1 MWNKF
6 KSAAKRFD
14 KKLPKNRLKKEY
26 KYFLLKYSIEKMSI
40 ISDDFFDN
48 NTREMLM
55 ARLSDEEKNY
65 LNNDLLQHWRT
76 IVNSFPAHYYEQY
89 ATTNNRNAWFQRY
102 LDLPSKDMAEIPDIL

>member
-1 MWNKF
+1 
-6 KSAAKRFD
+6 
-14 KKLPKNRLKKEY
+14 
-26 KYFLLKYSIEKMSI
+26 MSI